1 MTYSRRTIENQSD
14 RYQIELGEA
23 RILYGTW
30 LFTKQSVLTRD
41 RMEYIEKRYGRGSVE
56 RIRSYMNKLRTGEL
70 E

>member
-1 MTYSRRTIENQSD
+1 MSYSRKTIENQSD

-23 RILYGTW
+23 RVLYCTYVMTG
-30 LFTKQSVLTRD
+30 KSVLTRD
-41 RMEYIEKRYGRGSVE
+41 RMEYLEKRFGRGSVE

>member
-56 RIRSYMNKLRTGEL
+56 RIRSYMHKLRTGEL